1 MNFLTCN
8 QYQLHGALALQEV
21 SIKRRAPRPDLN
33 PAMRVFRPAL
43 RATGVADK
51 YDERISQLGLAAEDE
66 GGALSSTQEQ
76 FFTHILKTAAIHI
89 E

>member
-1 MNFLTCN
+1 
-8 QYQLHGALALQEV
+8 
-21 SIKRRAPRPDLN
+21 
-33 PAMRVFRPAL
+33 MRVFRPAL